1 MSDFIRVAK
10 TSELSDPGKLLA
22 EVDDRIVVVM
32 KVGGEYFCLDD
43 VCTHDGGPLSE
54 GKLDDHTIACPRHG
68 AKFDICTGKAITMPA
83 TVDTA
88 AHEVKIEGDDI
99 LVRLCEPG
107 ELARSK
113 PAAVLSPPASVS
125 PAERGEAKTPSPAAQ
140 AAAIIEQAL
149 NPAAVEGKEAAE
161 PTAAPESASAP
172 DAGPRALSEDLVREE
187 LKKVI
192 DPELFINIV
201 DLGLIYNVDLIP
213 AEAEAGKTNC
223 KIDMT
228 MTSPMCPAG
237 PQMIANSKQ
246 VLGQIEGM
254 GNVEIKIVL
263 DPPWTP
269 DRMTDEARDQL
280 GIF

>member
-1 MSDFIRVAK
+1 MVMSMSNFVRVAK
-10 TSELSDPGKLLA
+10 TSELSDPGRTLL
-22 EVDDRIVVVM
+22 EVDDRIVALF
-32 KVGGEYFCLDD
+32 KVGGEYFCIDD
-43 VCTHDGGPLSE
+43 VCTHDGGPLSD

-68 AKFDICTGKAITMPA
+68 AKFDIRTGKALTMPA

-88 AHEVKIEGDDI
+88 AHEVKIEGDNI
-99 LVRLCEPG
+99 FVRLCQPG
-107 ELARSK
+107 ELAQSR
-113 PAAVLSPPASVS
+113 AAAPSPPA
-125 PAERGEAKTPSPAAQ
+125 PLPRGERGATVAAQPSTTPAPQPAA
-140 AAAIIEQAL
+140 AESIPEA
-149 NPAAVEGKEAAE
+149 PAPVSRE
-161 PTAAPESASAP
+161 
-172 DAGPRALSEDLVREE
+172 LSEDLVREE

-192 DPELFINIV
+192 DPELFVNIV
-201 DLGLIYNVDLIP
+201 DLGLIYNVDLLP
-213 AEAEAGKTNC
+213 AEEGKTTC

-246 VLGQIEGM
+246 VLGQLPGM

-269 DRMTDEARDQL
+269 DKMTDEARDQL

>member
-1 MSDFIRVAK
+1 MSNFIPVAK
-10 TSELSDPGKLLA
+10 TTDLPDPGQTLL
-22 EVDDRIVVVM
+22 EVEDRIVVLFR
-32 KVGGEYFCLDD
+32 VGNEYFCIDD

-54 GKLDDHTIACPRHG
+54 GRLDDHAIACPRHG
-68 AKFDICTGKAITMPA
+68 AKFDIRTGKALTMPA

-88 AHEVKIEGDDI
+88 AHEVKIEGDQI
-99 LVRLCEPG
+99 LVRLCQPG
-107 ELARSK
+107 ELAC
-113 PAAVLSPPASVS
+113 PPAQSS
-125 PAERGEAKTPSPAAQ
+125 TPS
-140 AAAIIEQAL
+140 
-149 NPAAVEGKEAAE
+149 K
-161 PTAAPESASAP
+161 ASAP
-172 DAGPRALSEDLVREE
+172 ARAEGPIEGAMNPMPATPTEVRSPTFASGELSEDLVREE

-201 DLGLIYNVDLIP
+201 DLGLIYNVDLLP
-213 AEAEAGKTNC
+213 TDEGKTTC

-237 PQMIANSKQ
+237 PQLIANSKQ
-246 VLGQIEGM
+246 ILGALPGM

-269 DRMTDEARDQL
+269 DKMTQDARDQL

>member
-1 MSDFIRVAK
+1 MSNFIPVAK
-10 TSELSDPGKLLA
+10 TTDLPDPGQTLL
-22 EVDDRIVVVM
+22 EVEDRIVVLFRVNND
-32 KVGGEYFCLDD
+32 YFCIDD

-54 GKLDDHTIACPRHG
+54 GRLEDHAIACPRHG
-68 AKFDICTGKAITMPA
+68 AKFDIRTGKALTMPA

-88 AHEVKIEGDDI
+88 AHEVKIEGDQI
-99 LVRLCEPG
+99 LVRLCQPG
-107 ELARSK
+107 ELARFAPQSRDQWSRSGSDS
-113 PAAVLSPPASVS
+113 LSDSPTPTRSAS
-125 PAERGEAKTPSPAAQ
+125 
-140 AAAIIEQAL
+140 
-149 NPAAVEGKEAAE
+149 EG
-161 PTAAPESASAP
+161 PNSASASLA
-172 DAGPRALSEDLVREE
+172 DAPTPSSTAPGHLSEDLVREE

-201 DLGLIYNVDLIP
+201 DLGLIYNVDLLP
-213 AEAEAGKTNC
+213 ADEGKTTC

-237 PQMIANSKQ
+237 PQLIANSKQ
-246 VLGQIEGM
+246 ILGALPGM

-269 DRMTDEARDQL
+269 DKMTQDARDQL

>member
-1 MSDFIRVAK
+1 MSNFIPVAK
-10 TSELSDPGKLLA
+10 TTDLPDPGQTLL
-22 EVDDRIVVVM
+22 EVEDRIVVLFR
-32 KVGGEYFCLDD
+32 VGNEYFCIDD

-54 GKLDDHTIACPRHG
+54 GRLDDHTIACPRHG
-68 AKFDICTGKAITMPA
+68 AKFDIRTGKALTMPA

-88 AHEVKIEGDDI
+88 AHEVKIEGDNI
-99 LVRLCEPG
+99 LVRLCQPG
-107 ELARSK
+107 ELAR
-113 PAAVLSPPASVS
+113 
-125 PAERGEAKTPSPAAQ
+125 PAAQ
-140 AAAIIEQAL
+140 
-149 NPAAVEGKEAAE
+149 PSTPSK
-161 PTAAPESASAP
+161 ASAP
-172 DAGPRALSEDLVREE
+172 ALAEGPIEGAMNPMPATPTEVRSPTFASGELSEDLVREE

-201 DLGLIYNVDLIP
+201 DLGLIYNVDLLP
-213 AEAEAGKTNC
+213 TDEGKTTC

-237 PQMIANSKQ
+237 PQLIANSKQ
-246 VLGQIEGM
+246 ILGALPGM

-269 DRMTDEARDQL
+269 DKMTQDARDQL

>member
-1 MSDFIRVAK
+1 MSNFIPVAK
-10 TSELSDPGKLLA
+10 TSDLPDPGQTLL
-22 EVDDRIVVVM
+22 EVEDRIVVLFR
-32 KVGGEYFCLDD
+32 VGNEYFCIDD

-54 GKLDDHTIACPRHG
+54 GRLDDHAIACPRHG
-68 AKFDICTGKAITMPA
+68 AKFDIRTGKALTMPA

-88 AHEVKIEGDDI
+88 AHEVKVEGDDI
-99 LVRLCEPG
+99 LVRLREPG
-107 ELARSK
+107 ELVGSPSAISAGAQSAVFSAALANAQSPTTTAGSPT
-113 PAAVLSPPASVS
+113 PAAPTEVGSPTFAS
-125 PAERGEAKTPSPAAQ
+125 GE
-140 AAAIIEQAL
+140 L
-149 NPAAVEGKEAAE
+149 N
-161 PTAAPESASAP
+161 
-172 DAGPRALSEDLVREE
+172 EDLVREE

-201 DLGLIYNVDLIP
+201 DLGLIYNVDLLP
-213 AEAEAGKTNC
+213 ADEGKTTC

-237 PQMIANSKQ
+237 PQLIANSKQ
-246 VLGQIEGM
+246 ILGALPGM

-269 DRMTDEARDQL
+269 DKMTQDARDQL